1 MKTPS
6 PSPHPGQWTVVDIT
20 SGVGETPIGANAT
33 MGALRSWLAIGEVQ
47 VLLNPC
53 TGSGDLVPTHLSVGG
68 ERGVSPGSPG
78 QWTVVG
84 IASGGGDRG
93 GGSPPSPQAVE
104 PVGPSS

>member
-20 SGVGETPIGANAT
+20 SGGGGDPIGANAT
-33 MGALRSWLAIGEVQ
+33 MGALRSGLAIGEVQ
-47 VLLNPC
+47 ARLNPHV
-53 TGSGDLVPTHLSVGG
+53 GSG

-84 IASGGGDRG
+84 IALGVGAGEEAR
-93 GGSPPSPQAVE
+93 PPQAAE
-104 PVGPSS
+104 PRNPLPAGTRGSARAR